1 MFTVKKGQ
9 TVDFRSPKVPSYLKE
24 TKAITRELINDLEQE
39 KGASLFKGT
48 LLKKPAKTP
57 AGQKAEVRHP
67 LLWNKIKKA
76 RNATHQER

>member
-24 TKAITRELINDLEQE
+24 TKAITRELIDHLEEE
-39 KGASLFKGT
+39 KGASLCKGT
-48 LLKKPAKTP
+48 FLKKPVKVP
-57 AGQKAEVRHP
+57 AGQRAEVRHP